1 MILGYDFVEERLF
14 AFRDIATGLSEEDA
28 KLLRNYRDQHA
39 LTLKLAKNNNKKAA
53 EDYRKWIKDP
63 KSHLKHSRE
72 YENTAKMLIKQGES
86 DSNVQ
91 FFKDLSKGAKL
102 QAEVLG
108 GTEAAKE
115 LEKIPFYKTKGGKI
129 IIAGAGAA
137 GLAGLGYYGY
147 KKYKNKKKDEEGES
161 NNE

>member
-91 FFKDLSKGAKL
+91 FFKDLSKGAKI
-102 QAEVLG
+102 QA
-108 GTEAAKE
+108 KI
-115 LEKIPFYKTKGGKI
+115 LEDRVEKLPFYKTKGGKLA
-129 IIAGAGAA
+129 IAGAGAA

-147 KKYKNKKKDEEGES
+147 KKYKNKKKGEEEE